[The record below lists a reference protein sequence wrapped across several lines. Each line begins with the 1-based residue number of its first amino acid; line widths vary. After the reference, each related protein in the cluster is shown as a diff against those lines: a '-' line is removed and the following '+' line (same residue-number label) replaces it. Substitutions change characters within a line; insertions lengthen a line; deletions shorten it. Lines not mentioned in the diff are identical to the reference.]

1 MIPSFE
7 KFFLPSLQCFAQQ
20 NSCDGK
26 LLQEHC
32 IKELGL
38 NEEDIR
44 ELIKSG
50 RKTKLQDRISWT
62 ITYFYQACLIERLQ
76 RGVYRITQRGR
87 DFLKSHPTDFGKEDL
102 MQFKEFKKYASG
114 NKTATAKIQEKE
126 HTASSKTPS
135 EILDEAYQEIN
146 KDLTQK
152 LLDEVKRQ
160 SPQFFEQLVIHLLV
174 NMGYGGSF
182 EDAAKV
188 TQYSHDDGIDGV
200 IKEDKLGLD
209 TIYIQAKRYTTQ
221 AVQKPDLQKFIG
233 ALVEHK
239 ATKGIFITTSSF
251 SSGALETCK
260 KAEHVKIILIDG
272 LQLANFM
279 IEYNVGVSTTQV
291 YEIKRVDTDFFAE
304 E

>member
-7 KFFLPSLQCFAQQ
+7 KFFLPSLQCFAKQ

-62 ITYFYQACLIERLQ
+62 ITYFYQACLIERIQ

-102 MQFKEFKKYASG
+102 LQFKEFKKYASG
-114 NKTATAKIQEKE
+114 NKAPTAKKQEE
-126 HTASSKTPS
+126 VHTASSKTPS

-160 SPQFFEQLVIHLLV
+160 SPQFFEQLVIRLLV

>member
-87 DFLKSHPTDFGKEDL
+87 DFLKSHTSDFGKEDL
-102 MQFKEFKKYASG
+102 MQFKEFKKYASR
-114 NKTATAKIQEKE
+114 NKTATAKTQEEE
-126 HTASSKTPS
+126 HTAISKTPS

-160 SPQFFEQLVIHLLV
+160 SPQFFEQLVIRLLV

-272 LQLANFM
+272 TQLANFM

-291 YEIKRVDTDFFAE
+291 YEIKRVDTDFFVE

>member
-1 MIPSFE
+1 
-7 KFFLPSLQCFAQQ
+7 
-20 NSCDGK
+20 
-26 LLQEHC
+26 
-32 IKELGL
+32 
-38 NEEDIR
+38 
-44 ELIKSG
+44 
-50 RKTKLQDRISWT
+50 
-62 ITYFYQACLIERLQ
+62 
-76 RGVYRITQRGR
+76 
-87 DFLKSHPTDFGKEDL
+87 
-102 MQFKEFKKYASG
+102 
-114 NKTATAKIQEKE
+114 
-126 HTASSKTPS
+126 
-135 EILDEAYQEIN
+135 
-146 KDLTQK
+146 
-152 LLDEVKRQ
+152 
-160 SPQFFEQLVIHLLV
+160 
-174 NMGYGGSF
+174 MGYGGSF

-209 TIYIQAKRYTTQ
+209 TIYIQAKRCTTQ

-272 LQLANFM
+272 TQLANFM

>member
-87 DFLKSHPTDFGKEDL
+87 DFLKSHTSDFGKEDL

-114 NKTATAKIQEKE
+114 NKTATAKTQEEE
-126 HTASSKTPS
+126 HTAISKTPS

-160 SPQFFEQLVIHLLV
+160 SPQFFEQLVIRLLV

-209 TIYIQAKRYTTQ
+209 TIYRPRDTPRRPCKN
-221 AVQKPDLQKFIG
+221 P
-233 ALVEHK
+233 
-239 ATKGIFITTSSF
+239 
-251 SSGALETCK
+251 TCK
-260 KAEHVKIILIDG
+260 
-272 LQLANFM
+272 N
-279 IEYNVGVSTTQV
+279 S
-291 YEIKRVDTDFFAE
+291 
-304 E
+304 